1 MKTVF
6 FTDLDNTIIYSCRHE
21 IGRDKLC
28 VELYQGREV
37 SFVTEKTWELL
48 KRVNGQTLL
57 VPVTTRTK
65 EQYDRIDLRIGT
77 PGFALVCNGGILL
90 EDGVENHAWYQE
102 SLALTADCR
111 EELNTA
117 RRLMEQDQNRSFE
130 VRNIRE
136 LFLFTKSSQP
146 QQSVEDLKS
155 SLDMELVCVFQNGV
169 KVYVLPQKLNK
180 GAAVRRLLEKLQRE
194 GERTGTVF
202 AAGDSGFDISMLQ
215 QAQIPFAPEDLENS
229 YELPEKTVIIKEREI
244 FSEAVL
250 KRILQ
255 QAGKDT

>member
-48 KRVNGQTLL
+48 RRVNEETLL

-155 SLDMELVCVFQNGV
+155 SLDTELVCVFQNGV
-169 KVYVLPQKLNK
+169 KVYVLPIIGNAKSSIDLMTGPFVRSLFIALYPFISGQRNIFPFPENK
-180 GAAVRRLLEKLQRE
+180 SAAPSSHQTASAE
-194 GERTGTVF
+194 
-202 AAGDSGFDISMLQ
+202 
-215 QAQIPFAPEDLENS
+215 
-229 YELPEKTVIIKEREI
+229 
-244 FSEAVL
+244 
-250 KRILQ
+250 
-255 QAGKDT
+255 

>member
-1 MKTVF
+1 M
-6 FTDLDNTIIYSCRHE
+6 
-21 IGRDKLC
+21 
-28 VELYQGREV
+28 
-37 SFVTEKTWELL
+37 
-48 KRVNGQTLL
+48 
-57 VPVTTRTK
+57 
-65 EQYDRIDLRIGT
+65 
-77 PGFALVCNGGILL
+77 
-90 EDGVENHAWYQE
+90 
-102 SLALTADCR
+102 
-111 EELNTA
+111 
-117 RRLMEQDQNRSFE
+117 
-130 VRNIRE
+130 
-136 LFLFTKSSQP
+136 
-146 QQSVEDLKS
+146 
-155 SLDMELVCVFQNGV
+155 